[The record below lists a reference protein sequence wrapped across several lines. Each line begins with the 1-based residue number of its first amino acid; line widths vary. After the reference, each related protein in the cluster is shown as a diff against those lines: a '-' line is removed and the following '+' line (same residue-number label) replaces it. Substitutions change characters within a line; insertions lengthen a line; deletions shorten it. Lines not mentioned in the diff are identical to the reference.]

1 MEFLFTYN
9 QQHPCFLVS
18 ILFTILKCI
27 PPFFFRKET
36 IFNHLWTL
44 VTDINDF
51 VGVGDLGF
59 EQPVR

>member
-1 MEFLFTYN
+1 
-9 QQHPCFLVS
+9 V
-18 ILFTILKCI
+18 
-27 PPFFFRKET
+27 
-36 IFNHLWTL
+36 LWTL

>member
-1 MEFLFTYN
+1 MRSESHMEKGGQNSWEEKKNEKLHN
-9 QQHPCFLVS
+9 KWVQV
-18 ILFTILKCI
+18 
-27 PPFFFRKET
+27 
-36 IFNHLWTL
+36 LWTL